1 MHPLQLIADQLQV
14 TRGPRIII
22 RDLSFEVAGGE
33 ALLLTGANGAGKT
46 TLIRTLAG
54 FLAPSG
60 GTVRLDGGD
69 PERDIAEQAHY
80 VGHANGIKASLTV
93 AENLRFWTEYLAE
106 VDRDGNADRLEEALD
121 HFNLLDLS
129 DIPAGYLSA
138 GQRRRLGLARL
149 LVAHRPLWLLDEPTV
164 SLDTASVTLLAKAV
178 DAHVTGGGIAIA
190 ATHIPLGLAKTRELR
205 LVGGVAAEA
214 A

>member
-1 MHPLQLIADQLQV
+1 MAAI
-14 TRGPRIII
+14 
-22 RDLSFEVAGGE
+22 
-33 ALLLTGANGAGKT
+33 
-46 TLIRTLAG
+46 
-54 FLAPSG
+54 PSE
-60 GTVRLDGGD
+60 TSRSS
-69 PERDIAEQAHY
+69 AHY

-106 VDRDGNADRLEEALD
+106 DDRDGNADRLDEALD

-138 GQRRRLGLARL
+138 GQKRRLGLARL

-164 SLDTASVTLLAKAV
+164 SLDTASDGAARQGRRCAL
-178 DAHVTGGGIAIA
+178 TGGGIAIA
-190 ATHIPLGLAKTRELR
+190 ATHIPLGLPRRKRLR
-205 LVGGVAAEA
+205 LSAGAAEA